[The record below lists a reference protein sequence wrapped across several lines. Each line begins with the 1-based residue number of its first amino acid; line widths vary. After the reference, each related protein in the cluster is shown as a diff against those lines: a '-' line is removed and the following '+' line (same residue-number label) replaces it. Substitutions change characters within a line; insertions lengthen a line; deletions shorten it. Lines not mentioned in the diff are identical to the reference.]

1 MALFTTTRYCEKHP
15 LFFLI
20 LNFFCVISPAHAQE
34 VSSSAEISYSFDDHT
49 FNERKRQTIAKPVDV
64 SLVEDRFGN
73 DRSAVSLNGNVNS
86 YLNLGVSPLLRPET
100 GTISLWISIS
110 ARVYAGKGAVANPIL
125 MTKNS
130 PGDDFYDAFA
140 LYYTGD
146 DHSFAAVCTKDSLEE
161 ASVKS
166 VNRVQFGK
174 WYHLAITMDDHYLSF
189 YVNGNLQGR
198 SKKNFETQFL
208 ETDSLMVGHTAN
220 KKNERYTLGFVDDIR
235 IFHRVL
241 SDNEIKALY
250 DAPNPNR
257 NALILE
263 QVAYWGGTLAGIFL
277 VAALLV
283 WQRRRRLKRA
293 SEQLDQK
300 RKLHEME
307 IRTLKAQMNPH
318 FIFNALNSIQ
328 VFIMQNE
335 NKKAEVYLSR
345 FSKLIRRL
353 VESNA
358 NESLSVRE
366 EIEILEVYLE
376 IESLRFGNTFS
387 YAITIDEAINPDQTM
402 IPHMMV
408 QPFIENAIWHGLL
421 TKESN
426 RKLEISLAYDS
437 PKIVRFIIDD
447 NGVGRLANSGKES
460 TFKRKSLALSMVS
473 QRLELMNTLLN
484 VGCSVEITDKM
495 TENGLAAGTRVVLLL
510 PVLNN

>member
-1 MALFTTTRYCEKHP
+1 MTLFTATSSSEKHT
-15 LFFLI
+15 FLCI
-20 LNFFCVISPAHAQE
+20 IICLCAVFNAAAQQ
-34 VSSSAEISYSFDDHT
+34 VNNTTEIAYLFDDHT
-49 FNERKRQTIAKPVDV
+49 FNEKKHQTIAKPVDV
-64 SLVEDRFGN
+64 ALVEDRFGN

-86 YLNLGVSPLLRPET
+86 YLNLGVSPLLRPRT

-110 ARVYAGKGAVANPIL
+110 ARVYAGKGCIGNPVL
-125 MTKNS
+125 MTKNC

-140 LYYTGD
+140 IYYTGD
-146 DHSFAAVCTKDSLEE
+146 DHAFSAVCTKDSLEE

-174 WYHLAITMDDHYLSF
+174 WYHLVITMSDHHLSF

-220 KKNERYTLGFVDDIR
+220 KKNERYTVGFVDDIR

-241 SDNEIKALY
+241 NDAEIKALY
-250 DAPNPNR
+250 NAPNPNR

-263 QVAYWGGTLAGIFL
+263 QVVYWGGTAGGVFL
-277 VAALLV
+277 VAGLLV

-293 SEQLDQK
+293 GEQLDQK

-328 VFIMQNE
+328 VFIMQME
-335 NKKAEVYLSR
+335 NKKAEIYLSR
-345 FSKLIRRL
+345 FSKLLRRL

-366 EIEILEVYLE
+366 EVEILEAYLE

-387 YAITIDEAINPDQTM
+387 YTISVDEAIDPDQTM

-421 TKESN
+421 TKESD
-426 RKLEISLAYDS
+426 RKLEITFAYHA
-437 PKIVRFIIDD
+437 PAIVRCSIDD
-447 NGVGRLANSGKES
+447 NGIGRQASSGKEN

-473 QRLELMNTLLN
+473 QRLGLMNTLLN
-484 VGCSVEITDKM
+484 VDCSVEITDKI

-510 PVLNN
+510 PVLKN